1 MKKGFTLV
9 EILIVIVLIG
19 VIMTLVVP
27 KITSSYKS
35 AKKNMFYDNVISIYS
50 SASST
55 YFFNASKG
63 NKEKTFTNTN
73 NPLKVDVDDEIKY
86 KVTVN
91 EDGEVLEI
99 KVTNNDFYYTKTSDK
114 IKKSEIKKSDIK
126 EGTISLWWVNKNSFF
141 NTPN

>member
-63 NKEKTFTNTN
+63 NYEKTFTNAN

-126 EGTISLWWVNKNSFF
+126 EGTISL
-141 NTPN
+141 